1 MMMRPTHLMLA
12 PICLAVL
19 TAGCSDNEKAASGSG
34 FIETDEV
41 LVSSEV
47 TGRVMEKY
55 FTEGSVVGRGDIL
68 LAVDPTRI
76 TLQIKSAQA
85 SLGAAEANLNVTEVQ
100 LSQAM
105 EAEKLAESEFQRV
118 TDLLKSGTANQR
130 QYDRARFEYDSAQK
144 SRQIAEARI
153 AAVEAEIEKIRTEMA
168 RLQRELDDTTPESPI
183 AGTVLEEY
191 IDIGEL
197 LSPGRPITTIAGL
210 DTVTVKIFL
219 GAGPFAGIRLGDRAV
234 VDTESG
240 GKTFHG
246 MVVWTS
252 DKAEF
257 TPENVQTKESRAGL
271 VYAVK
276 VSIPNPEHF
285 LKVGMP
291 VYVTLESR

>member
-1 MMMRPTHLMLA
+1 MRPTDLMLA
-12 PICLAVL
+12 LICLAVL
-19 TAGCSDNEKAASGSG
+19 TAGCSDNDKAASGSG

-55 FTEGSVVGRGDIL
+55 FNEGSLVGRGDIL

-76 TLQIKSAQA
+76 ELQLKSAQA

-105 EAEKLAESEFQRV
+105 EAEKLAESEFKRA

-130 QYDRARFEYDSAQK
+130 QYDQARFEYDSAQK
-144 SRQIAEARI
+144 SRQIAGARI
-153 AAVEAEIEKIRTEMA
+153 AAVEAEIEKIRAEMA
-168 RLQRELDDTTPESPI
+168 RLQRELDDTTPEAPI
-183 AGTVLEEY
+183 AGTILEEY
-191 IDIGEL
+191 VNIGEL
-197 LSPGRPITTIAGL
+197 LSLGRPIATIAGL
-210 DTVTVKIFL
+210 DTVSVKIFL
-219 GAGPFAGIRLGDRAV
+219 GAGAFAGVRLGDRAV
-234 VDTESG
+234 IDTESG
-240 GKTFHG
+240 EKKFTGV
-246 MVVWTS
+246 VVWTS
-252 DKAEF
+252 NEAEF
-257 TPENVQTKESRAGL
+257 TPKNVQTKESRAGL

-276 VSIPNPEHF
+276 VSIPNPDHF